1 MNHSHQLEMNMME
14 VKSSLHA
21 AEEDHNDDP
30 KGGEAGAFIP
40 ASLEDVEKLI
50 ETQDR
55 MCKTLQDR
63 ILFDA
68 IGSQFHVSIFL
79 HQFVAHMFLPLFFFL
94 PNTHGQGLRSNRSSL
109 WMNVITP
116 CFFYAMLISFVILSA
131 HDKKLVGYSVWW
143 PMFSYVMHRLMIS
156 LKYATLSLTE
166 YKRFN
171 ECKEESRSESYLDQ
185 MMLFKGWLE
194 LDPEVMFFE
203 LGAASARIGE
213 RINDVHLIVRN
224 ENHSA
229 VARSQVRFWN
239 AFLRGHR
246 EINLCTNIAPEMRR
260 IESGDYAISVYDIA
274 VAVIRYCNTYQTFIP
289 TAFLICQSIAL
300 LIIAVSFIPIF
311 TNGERF
317 DCVGLVSV
325 YMISSSII
333 IWVYGRLMFLFLSF
347 VLFDVMRLKHMVK
360 IVHCMIRITD
370 VMMGI
375 SVSLKG
381 DVSEKSEM
389 YAYQRRR
396 AIIEIN
402 QVHSW
407 KGSVSLKRGGKGQPE
422 VSKNSSNVISS
433 ASLEPTL
440 QKEAQTSTFNP
451 RASNVIGEKAAVHGE
466 EALIPRVAFE
476 FPENILSWAYLRI
489 TIQAFGERFRYR
501 TDIYVGMTLTVMLV
515 LMIMTLAY
523 LIMAPN
529 RQAEFGR
536 VYVLEAIIAVTVMV
550 IFLLLISLSGAMV
563 NEELALH
570 SRTLAA
576 RALRT
581 RSRLIFR
588 EEQRCDND
596 NDVENTAESDEELWA
611 RQIECIEGV
620 MDIVDVNNELRPFKV
635 LGMTAQ
641 YALTAS
647 IFTTV
652 LSFFS
657 VLFSL
662 YYSSNSQVSS
672 ELALT

>member
-1 MNHSHQLEMNMME
+1 
-14 VKSSLHA
+14 
-21 AEEDHNDDP
+21 
-30 KGGEAGAFIP
+30 
-40 ASLEDVEKLI
+40 
-50 ETQDR
+50 
-55 MCKTLQDR
+55 
-63 ILFDA
+63 
-68 IGSQFHVSIFL
+68 
-79 HQFVAHMFLPLFFFL
+79 
-94 PNTHGQGLRSNRSSL
+94 
-109 WMNVITP
+109 
-116 CFFYAMLISFVILSA
+116 
-131 HDKKLVGYSVWW
+131 
-143 PMFSYVMHRLMIS
+143 MFSYVMHRLMVS

-171 ECKEESRSESYLDQ
+171 ECKDENLSESYLGQ

-194 LDPEVMFFE
+194 LEPEVMFFE

-213 RINDVHLIVRN
+213 RINDIHLIVRN

-246 EINLCTNIAPEMRR
+246 EINVCTNIAPEMRR

-274 VAVIRYCNTYQTFIP
+274 VAVVRYCNTYQTFIP
-289 TAFLICQSIAL
+289 TAFLICQGIAA
-300 LIIAVSFIPIF
+300 LIVAISFIPIF
-311 TNGERF
+311 TSGEMF
-317 DCVGLVSV
+317 DSVGLVSL
-325 YMISSSII
+325 YMISSTII
-333 IWVYGRLMFLFLSF
+333 NWVYTRLSFLFLSF
-347 VLFDVMRLKHMVK
+347 VLFDVMRLNHMVK

-407 KGSVSLKRGGKGQPE
+407 KGSVSLKRGGKGPE
-422 VSKNSSNVISS
+422 ATKVTPS
-433 ASLEPTL
+433 APAEPIL
-440 QKEAQTSTFNP
+440 HKEVPAPAFNP

-501 TDIYVGMTLTVMLV
+501 TDIYVGMTLAVMLV
-515 LMIMTLAY
+515 LMIMTLSY
-523 LIMAPN
+523 LIMATN

-536 VYVLEAIIAVTVMV
+536 VYVLEAIIAVSVMV
-550 IFLLLISLSGAMV
+550 VYLMLISLSGAMV

-596 NDVENTAESDEELWA
+596 NDEENTEESDEELWA

-620 MDIVDVNNELRPFKV
+620 MGIVDVNNELRPFKV
-635 LGMTAQ
+635 LGITAQ
-641 YALTAS
+641 YAVTVS

-662 YYSSNSQVSS
+662 YYSSSSEVSS
-672 ELALT
+672 ELALA

>member
-1 MNHSHQLEMNMME
+1 MNHSHHKEMDMTE

-21 AEEDHNDDP
+21 LEENHHNSSQ
-30 KGGEAGAFIP
+30 GGEAGIFIP
-40 ASLEDVEKLI
+40 ATLEDVEKLI

-55 MCKTLQDR
+55 MCKKLQDQ

-79 HQFVAHMFLPLFFFL
+79 HQFFAHMFLPLFFFL
-94 PNTHGQGLRSNRSSL
+94 PNTHGQGLRLNGSSL
-109 WMNVITP
+109 WMNVVTP
-116 CFFYAMLISFVILSA
+116 LFFYAMLISFLVLSP
-131 HDKKLVGYSVWW
+131 HDKRLVGYSVWW
-143 PMFSYVMHRLMIS
+143 PLFSYVMHRLMIS

-171 ECKEESRSESYLDQ
+171 ECKDEHRSESYLDQ

-213 RINDVHLIVRN
+213 RINDIHLIVRN

-246 EINLCTNIAPEMRR
+246 EINVCTNIAPEMRR

-274 VAVIRYCNTYQTFIP
+274 VAVVRYCNTYQSFIP
-289 TAFLICQSIAL
+289 KAFLICQAIAA
-300 LIIAVSFIPIF
+300 LIIAISYIPIF
-311 TNGERF
+311 TNTERF
-317 DCVGLVSV
+317 DSVGLVSL
-325 YMISSSII
+325 YMISSTII
-333 IWVYGRLMFLFLSF
+333 IWVYARLMFLFLSF
-347 VLFDVMRLKHMVK
+347 VLFDVMRLNHMVK

-407 KGSVSLKRGGKGQPE
+407 KGSVSLKRGGKDPE
-422 VSKNSSNVISS
+422 VAKG
-433 ASLEPTL
+433 ASTAPAEPIL
-440 QKEAQTSTFNP
+440 HKQASVFNP

-501 TDIYVGMTLTVMLV
+501 TDIYVGMTLAVMLV
-515 LMIMTLAY
+515 LMIMTLSY
-523 LIMAPN
+523 LIMATN

-536 VYVLEAIIAVTVMV
+536 VYVLEAIIAVSVMV
-550 IFLLLISLSGAMV
+550 VYLMLISLSGAMV

-596 NDVENTAESDEELWA
+596 NDEENTEESDEELWA

-620 MDIVDVNNELRPFKV
+620 MGIVDVNNELRPFKV
-635 LGMTAQ
+635 LGITAQ
-641 YALTAS
+641 YAVTVS

-662 YYSSNSQVSS
+662 YYSSSSEVSS
-672 ELALT
+672 ELALA